1 MFNIRIDESGDYQEC
16 YSKLKRILNSLYPG
30 MKVMDMKEF
39 LAAENAE
46 FDIWVDIQETEDA
59 EGWKYAIEFN
69 AFPKNEDLGNYP
81 DIKLSEL
88 FYQTYQWNCLIS
100 THYFFK
106 NMDYYNP
113 YWEVALVDGKWYLA
127 DSAGTKLMGPYS
139 DGEREYAGD
148 RELKLIAPL
157 DLSNPQENMFDLN
170 ELINK
175 KAS

>member
-88 FYQTYQWNCLIS
+88 FYHTYQWNC
-100 THYFFK
+100 T
-106 NMDYYNP
+106 
-113 YWEVALVDGKWYLA
+113 GKQVIF
-127 DSAGTKLMGPYS
+127 S
-139 DGEREYAGD
+139 
-148 RELKLIAPL
+148 
-157 DLSNPQENMFDLN
+157 
-170 ELINK
+170 
-175 KAS
+175 